1 MDVFLYLLFGFL
13 DAIAMLVLIFKI
25 FRFPLGEYAKELT
38 IIGVTLSIVSYFN
51 RFWFDIASYDTV
63 IQFILTII
71 FFRYL
76 IKIRIFESL
85 SIVSIGYSSFIGIQI
100 IVYSVLQASG
110 IVTLADAQGL
120 TNLGTYII
128 QFSTQ
133 ISCVAIG
140 YLLYRF
146 NMGFSYIFAPP
157 HDMHIR
163 RKKSTLQTLIA
174 AANMIGILAVC
185 SMMYWI
191 LNNESAM
198 YIVLPS
204 VLGSLLL
211 LIYLSHRRDYD
222 RKDV

>member
-1 MDVFLYLLFGFL
+1 MDIFMYLLLGFL
-13 DAIAMLVLIFKI
+13 DVMAILVLIFKV
-25 FRFPLGEYAKELT
+25 FRFPFWEYAKKLT
-38 IIGVTLSIVSYFN
+38 VIGVTLSVVSYFN
-51 RFWFDIASYDTV
+51 RFWLDIASYDTV

-76 IKIRIFESL
+76 IKLRIFESI
-85 SIVSIGYSSFIGIQI
+85 SIVAIGYGTFIGTQLL
-100 IVYSVLQASG
+100 VYSALQLSG

-128 QFSTQ
+128 QLSTQ
-133 ISCVAIG
+133 LTCYAVG
-140 YLLYRF
+140 FLFYRF
-146 NMGFSYIFAPP
+146 NMVFSYIFAPP

-163 RKKSTLQTLIA
+163 RKKSTIGKLIA
-174 AANMIGILAVC
+174 AANVIGILAVC
-185 SMMYWI
+185 SMMYWV

-222 RKDV
+222 REDV